1 MSLNSAIY
9 VGQVVHQRHRP
20 KKHAL
25 RYRVFSLL
33 LDLDDLPRLDQL
45 KWFGY
50 NRKALFS
57 FRDGDH
63 GDGLPLRDWV
73 DAQLA
78 GEGLPAP
85 GRVRLLC
92 YPRILGYVFNPLTV
106 WYCDDASGQPLATI
120 YEVHNTFGERHTY
133 VLPATAPEQAADKA
147 FYVSPF
153 IDMDCR
159 YEFRL
164 SQPEERIRVAIHE
177 TQDGQPLLYAAF
189 TGDQRPF
196 DDATLLRLF
205 FTHPLMTLKVTA
217 GIHWEALRL
226 IAKGIRIR
234 WYTDRKPRPS
244 ARDHQLKSG
253 PFSRAPRK
261 NTSLIS
267 RKGAASTSD

>member
-1 MSLNSAIY
+1 MTSGSSIY
-9 VGQVVHQRHRP
+9 VGHVVHQRHRP
-20 KKHAL
+20 KKHHL

-33 LDLDDLPRLDQL
+33 MDLDDLPALNRLR
-45 KWFGY
+45 WFGH
-50 NRKALFS
+50 NRAALFS
-57 FRDGDH
+57 FRDADH
-63 GDGLPLRDWV
+63 GDGGPLRDWV
-73 DAQLA
+73 AEQLA
-78 GEGLPAP
+78 ANGLPTP
-85 GRVRLLC
+85 GRIRLLC

-106 WYCDDASGQPLATI
+106 WYCDDAEGQPIATI

-133 VLPATAPEQAADKA
+133 VLPSATPEQAADKA

-164 SQPEERIRVAIHE
+164 SQPEERIRVAINE
-177 TQDGQPLLYAAF
+177 TQDGEPLLYAAF
-189 TGDQRPF
+189 IGEQRPF
-196 DDATLLRLF
+196 TDATLAKLF
-205 FTHPLMTLKVTA
+205 FSHPLMTLKVTA

-234 WYTDRKPRPS
+234 WYSGRKPPS
-244 ARDHQLKSG
+244 SGTHHSKSG

>member
-25 RYRVFSLL
+25 KYRVFSLL
-33 LDLDDLPRLDQL
+33 VDLDDLSALDGL
-45 KWFGY
+45 KWFGH
-50 NRKALFS
+50 NRRALFS
-57 FRDGDH
+57 FRDADH
-63 GDGLPLRDWV
+63 GNGLPLRSWV
-73 DAQLA
+73 NLKLA
-78 GEGLPAP
+78 DHGLPPA
-85 GRVRLLC
+85 GRIRLLC

-106 WYCDDASGQPLATI
+106 WFCQDAAGQPLATI
-120 YEVHNTFGERHTY
+120 YEVHNTFGERHSY
-133 VLPATAPEQAADKA
+133 VLPQGAEQAADKS

-164 SQPEERIRVAIHE
+164 TPPGEKVRVAIHE

-189 TGDQRPF
+189 TGEARPF
-196 DDATLLRLF
+196 DDATLRRLF

-234 WYTDRKPRPS
+234 WYIDRKGRRETPA
-244 ARDHQLKSG
+244 ARIAEPQD
-253 PFSRAPRK
+253 
-261 NTSLIS
+261 
-267 RKGAASTSD
+267 

>member
-20 KKHAL
+20 KKHSL

-33 LDLDDLPRLDQL
+33 IDLDELDRLDGL
-45 KWFGY
+45 RRFGH
-50 NRKALFS
+50 NRRALFS
-57 FRDGDH
+57 FRDADH
-63 GDGLPLRDWV
+63 GDGQPLRDWV
-73 DAQLA
+73 NDKLA
-78 GEGLPAP
+78 AEGLPEA

-106 WYCDDASGQPLATI
+106 WYCDDAAGEPLATI
-120 YEVHNTFGERHTY
+120 YEVHNTFKERHTY
-133 VLPATAPEQAADKA
+133 VLPANAAEQAADKA

-164 SQPEERIRVAIHE
+164 SAPEERVRVAINE
-177 TQDGQPLLYAAF
+177 TQGGQPLLYAAF
-189 TGDQRPF
+189 TGARRPF
-196 DDATLLRLF
+196 SDAELMRLF
-205 FTHPLMTLKVTA
+205 FSHPLMTLKVTA

-226 IAKGIRIR
+226 ILKGIRIR
-234 WYTDRKPRPS
+234 WHTDRKPP
-244 ARDHQLKSG
+244 ADHHSKAG

-261 NTSLIS
+261 NTSLIK
-267 RKGAASTSD
+267 RNGAASTSD